1 MSDIDEA
8 RLIRR
13 LRRRDERAFTEMV
26 RAYQDR
32 VFALCIRMLGDR
44 AEAEDVSQE
53 VFVTVFKSIDS
64 FRGDARFST
73 WLYRVTANHCKNRI
87 KYLAR
92 RHHRSKQDIDDTR
105 ETDIARPMTDP
116 HPRPDRAAEG
126 AQMERIIRAAL
137 TEIDEDHRV
146 VIILRDIE
154 QLSYGEIAEIL
165 EVAEGTVKSR
175 LFRARAALKQRID
188 ARFGP

>member
-26 RAYQDR
+26 RTYQDR
-32 VFALCIRMLGDR
+32 VFALCVRMLGDR

-92 RHHRSKQDIDDTR
+92 RHHRAKQDIDDTR
-105 ETDIARPMTDP
+105 ESDIARPMTDP

-154 QLSYGEIAEIL
+154 HLSYGEIAEIL

-175 LFRARAALKQRID
+175 LFRARTALKQRID
-188 ARFGP
+188 ARFES